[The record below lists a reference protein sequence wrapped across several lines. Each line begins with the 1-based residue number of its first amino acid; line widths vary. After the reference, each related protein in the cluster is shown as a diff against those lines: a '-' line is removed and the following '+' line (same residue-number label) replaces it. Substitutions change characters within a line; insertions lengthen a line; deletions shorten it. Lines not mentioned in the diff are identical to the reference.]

1 MRHLFTI
8 VILFILVLLCGAL
21 LSFPV
26 YKVLQPVTDIAFH
39 KLISY
44 TSTLCGLLLL
54 GLWLRH
60 ENRLSLE
67 TVGFIKS
74 APATTVAQMFTGFIA
89 GIIII
94 VILTTALLLLGIH
107 QIEPDITFN
116 PAAGGRIIMSA
127 LFAGAMVGIIEETLY
142 RGVLFGGLLTRIRAP
157 GTILLSSIIYS
168 GVHFLKF
175 GGVSADLPI
184 TWFSGV
190 QLLPG
195 AFYQFTDPAI
205 IDAFL
210 SLFAFGVLL
219 AMVRLK
225 SGTLYQCMGLHA
237 GVVATLKIVNKT
249 TDYVPHNNLAFLVNK
264 YDHQLGYLALSWLAV
279 CILVY
284 YRTAFAG
291 ARTSRFITISD

>member
-8 VILFILVLLCGAL
+8 VILFILILLCGAL

-26 YKVLQPVTDIAFH
+26 YKLLQPVTDIAFH

-44 TSTLCGLLLL
+44 TSTLCGLVLL
-54 GLWLRH
+54 GLWFRY
-60 ENRLSLE
+60 ENRLSPE

-74 APATTVAQMFTGFIA
+74 GPAVIISQMLTGFFA

-94 VILTTALLLLGIH
+94 VILASALLVLGIY
-107 QIEPDITFN
+107 QIEPDLTFN

-127 LFAGAMVGIIEETLY
+127 LFAGVMVGIIEETLY
-142 RGVLFGGLLTRIRAP
+142 RGVLFGGLLTRMRAP

-175 GGVSADLPI
+175 RGVPADFPI

-195 AFYQFTDPAI
+195 AFYQFRDPAI

-225 SGTLYQCMGLHA
+225 SGALYQCMGLHA

-264 YDHQLGYLALSWLAV
+264 YDHQLGYLALFWLVV

-284 YRTAFAG
+284 YRSAFAG
-291 ARTSRFITISD
+291 TRTNRLLTISD